1 MLGLEQEIKCTLEIR
16 HYYMSVPWVFP
27 KKELLIVI
35 YQKMSVGKILTGYI
49 IRVKGRFAFCSW
61 QLISSFDFNASVD
74 DIYIF
79 KSKSFTGV

>member
-1 MLGLEQEIKCTLEIR
+1 MFPGF
-16 HYYMSVPWVFP
+16 SP
-27 KKELLIVI
+27 KKKNYSFVI
-35 YQKMSVGKILTGYI
+35 DQKMSVGKIVTGYI